1 MKLLDKIIKGWDNCM
16 NFTDLKYII
25 EIDKYAS
32 ISLAAKKLYIAQS
45 NLSRALKK
53 IEKEFDIVIFER
65 TPKGVVTTRDGQ
77 RFLNHAKEI
86 LYQVNSLTKTYSDLA
101 DRGVSLKIS
110 VPRASYI
117 SEVFSEYLKV
127 LNDEENLRI
136 YYCET
141 NSMRT
146 IRNVLDFH
154 YDIGIIRYNAMHE
167 GYYLSLLKLKK
178 LEYSIILEFDY
189 LLLTSKKSIIADK
202 HIRSDEDLK
211 DCIEIVYGDKRLP
224 SGDYVDLTDNDREER
239 LQKKVI
245 YIYERGSQFEI
256 LESVPNTYMWVSP
269 VPEHILDKHGLI
281 QMRCGAYAK
290 YMKDILIFRENYIQK
305 EYAKQ
310 FLDMIREKTREYGC
324 YF

>member
-1 MKLLDKIIKGWDNCM
+1 M

-32 ISLAAKKLYIAQS
+32 ISLAAKKLYLAQS

-65 TPKGVVTTRDGQ
+65 TPKGVITTRDGQ

-86 LYQVNSLTKTYSDLA
+86 LYQVNSLTKTYSDLV
-101 DRGVSLKIS
+101 DRGVSLRIS

-117 SEVFSEYLKV
+117 SEVFSEYLKS

-154 YDIGIIRYNAMHE
+154 YDIGIIRYNSMHE

-189 LLLTSKKSIIADK
+189 LLLTSKKSIIVDK

-269 VPEHILDKHGLI
+269 VPQHILDKHGLI

-305 EYAKQ
+305 EHVKQ

>member
-1 MKLLDKIIKGWDNCM
+1 M